1 MPNWCEGWVK
11 FRGTKA
17 NVVKM
22 IESVFDGAKPE
33 FFDNFVVAQIPTER
47 VIRMRSLVR
56 AIVEVADIEHANY
69 SIWTNNE
76 KALFIIKINHA
87 WNVSRQGYSDF
98 AKKYKLDIKGKC
110 YESGMCFTEE
120 FEYNS
125 NGEEL
130 FYKVRE
136 YDDYL
141 WECEC
146 PTLGG

>member
-11 FRGTKA
+11 FRGTKD

-22 IESVFDGAKPE
+22 IESVFNGAKPE
-33 FFDNFVVAQIPTER
+33 ILDNFIAPQIPTDR
-47 VIRMRSLVR
+47 VIRMKSLVR
-56 AIVEVADIEHANY
+56 AIVKPVDIECANY
-69 SIWTNNE
+69 NVYTKGE
-76 KALFIIKINHA
+76 EALFIVKINHA
-87 WNVSRQGYSDF
+87 WNVSKQGYSDF

-110 YESGMCFTEE
+110 YETLMRFTEE

-125 NGEEL
+125 NGEEV

-136 YDDYL
+136 YNDYI